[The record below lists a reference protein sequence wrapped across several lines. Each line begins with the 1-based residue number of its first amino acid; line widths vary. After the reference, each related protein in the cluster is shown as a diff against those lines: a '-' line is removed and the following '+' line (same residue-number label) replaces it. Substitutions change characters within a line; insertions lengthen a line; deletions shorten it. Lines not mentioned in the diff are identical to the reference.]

1 MILIV
6 VFEFNR
12 VAPWSIPDTQA
23 QVIGGALVGTAVF
36 PAVYNLLSQ
45 PDVAKQLVDNPLAD
59 LISNIDLDQLNP
71 FSGQTAVQ
79 QRSSVEGVSGHQ
91 VHYAPAPAYPQP
103 VYPGPDYQQ

>member
-45 PDVAKQLVDNPLAD
+45 PDVAKQLVDVGVVHEVLARPSIH
-59 LISNIDLDQLNP
+59 LQSI
-71 FSGQTAVQ
+71 V
-79 QRSSVEGVSGHQ
+79 
-91 VHYAPAPAYPQP
+91 
-103 VYPGPDYQQ
+103 

>member
-1 MILIV
+1 MV

-36 PAVYNLLSQ
+36 PAVYNFLSQ

-71 FSGQTAVQ
+71 FSGQTVVQ
-79 QRSSVEGVSGHQ
+79 QRSSVEDVSGHQ
-91 VHYAPAPAYPQP
+91 VHYAPAYPQP
-103 VYPGPDYQQ
+103 VYPGPGYQQ